1 VVAVWRYWGGLA
13 AVLSSAKIGTSSW
26 RYYTAGVACAATDYY
41 IGAGEAPGRWSGR
54 GLAELGLVPG
64 ATVAEDELEALFAR
78 ALHPVTGARLGRA
91 WRHDGV
97 TGFDLTFSAPKSVS
111 SLWAMG
117 NPDAASQVRAAH
129 RAAVAAAM
137 TYLDAHASWSRS
149 GTDGVDQVA
158 TAGLVAASFEH
169 RTSRCGDPQ
178 LHTHALVV
186 NKVRCADGRW
196 RTLDAR
202 ELYHHKKSAGVIYQA
217 ALRSELHVRLGVVF
231 EEPNAHGQ
239 AEISGIPAGL
249 VKLWSKRTAQ
259 IEPEAAAKIA
269 EYENSLGRSLTSAE
283 RAAVTKA
290 AVLKTRPGKTHPDP
304 ATLAQSWAAEAE
316 RAGYRRE
323 EILAKVRASA
333 VDAPLGPSSEQES
346 VEAAAVA
353 AAAGARATFSRADVA
368 GQVAA
373 RLPVDGRGAA
383 EVLATVEAL
392 ADHALGLEDAV
403 SVGRQPHGVTA
414 RASDERWAGAEVL
427 AAEGRVL
434 SLAARGRGGG
444 YGRVPA
450 SSLFLAL
457 EDTGLDA
464 TQQAAVWAIAERG
477 DFLSVLTA
485 PAGAGK
491 TRTLGVATVAWSRA
505 GHRVLGLAPSARA
518 AAELATATGS
528 RTDTLAKWVYDHSR
542 RGRLPADARA
552 RVVLDAR
559 SVVIVDEA
567 SMANTHALDSLITAA
582 ARAGAK
588 VVLVGDPAQIG
599 VVNGPGGM
607 LAALAAAG
615 HAIELA
621 GVHRFRHDWER
632 ETSLALRRGD
642 PAALTAYRD
651 QDRLH
656 ACGDGDEA
664 LDGVHAH
671 WETERAAGRE
681 VLMMARTRADVDA
694 LNARARMSAQAAG
707 EIGGPS
713 VRLGERDWR
722 AGDLLRTRRN
732 DRTLTAGGAY
742 VRNGDRW
749 RVLTAQHD
757 GLVVEHLDRGD
768 RTFLPA
774 AYAAAHAEY
783 GWAATINAAQ
793 GATVDVGLVL
803 VRPGIDREHLYV
815 ALTRGRDANHAYIT
829 PDTATDLDDRHGLPL
844 VGRSGA
850 TADERALD
858 VLAVALASSGAQDA
872 AHTARKNARVHA
884 AHQARRAA
892 EDAARRA
899 AEPVMPPEHSARAIE
914 LTLRQQQRDQLSSEQ
929 HEHRRAAA
937 AARIELAGTSRLRPG
952 RRRDLAVTITG
963 HEDALRGS
971 FPTAARLDREIDAL
985 TRHVSADTRSRET
998 DQRARALQ
1006 HTSARSEPSE
1016 AYLAPAATVETF
1028 PRLSAQTRR
1037 ALERAAAHENQRAP
1051 GRSRSRAHEQARD
1064 RGRDDAPG
1072 IGW

>member
-1 VVAVWRYWGGLA
+1 M
-13 AVLSSAKIGTSSW
+13 LSSAKIGTSSW

-54 GLAELGLVPG
+54 GLPELGLDPG
-64 ATVAEDELEALFAR
+64 ATVSESALEALFAR
-78 ALHPVTGARLGRA
+78 ALHPVTGQRLGRA
-91 WRHDGV
+91 WRRDGV
-97 TGFDLTFSAPKSVS
+97 TGFDLTFSAPKRVS
-111 SLWAMG
+111 SLWALG
-117 NPDAASQVRAAH
+117 DPDTASSVRASH
-129 RAAVAAAM
+129 RAAVAAAL
-137 TYLDAHASWSRS
+137 TYLDTHASWSRR
-149 GTDGVDQVA
+149 GMDGVEQTA
-158 TAGLVAASFEH
+158 SAGLVAASFEH

-196 RTLDAR
+196 RTLDAT
-202 ELYHHKKSAGVIYQA
+202 ELYHHKKSAGMVYQA
-217 ALRSELHVRLGVVF
+217 ALRSELHARVGVVF

-239 AEISGIPAGL
+239 AEIAGIPSGL
-249 VKLWSKRTAQ
+249 MKLWSKRTAQ

-269 EYENSLGRSLTSAE
+269 DYENSLGRSLTSAE
-283 RAAVTKA
+283 QAAVTKA

-304 ATLAQSWAAEAE
+304 ATLGQAWAAEAE
-316 RAGYRRE
+316 RAGYGRADM
-323 EILAKVRASA
+323 LANVRAAA
-333 VDAPLGPSSEQES
+333 VEAPRAAVPEREG
-346 VEAAAVA
+346 VAAAAVA

-383 EVLATVEAL
+383 EVLRTVEAL
-392 ADHALGLEDAV
+392 TERALGLDDAV
-403 SVGRQPHGVTA
+403 SVGRQPHGLTA

-427 AAEGRVL
+427 AAEARVL
-434 SLAARGRGGG
+434 SLAERGQGGG

-450 SSLFLAL
+450 SSLVLAL
-457 EDTGLDA
+457 EDAGLDS
-464 TQQAAVWAIAERG
+464 TQRAAVWAIAEGG

-491 TRTLGVATVAWSRA
+491 TRTLGVATAAWSAA
-505 GHRVLGLAPSARA
+505 GHRVLGLASSARA
-518 AAELATATGS
+518 AAELADATGS
-528 RTDTLAKWVYDHSR
+528 RTDTLAKWVYDHAR

-567 SMANTHALDSLITAA
+567 SMANTHALDRLITAA
-582 ARAGAK
+582 ARVGAK

-607 LAALAAAG
+607 LAALVAAG
-615 HAIELA
+615 HGIELC
-621 GVHRFRHDWER
+621 GVHRFSHAWER
-632 ETSLALRRGD
+632 AASLALRRGD

-651 QDRLH
+651 QGRLH
-656 ACGDGDEA
+656 ACTGGDAA
-664 LDGVHAH
+664 LNGVHAH
-671 WETERAAGRE
+671 WLAQRAAGRE

-694 LNARARMSAQAAG
+694 LNTRARASVQAAG
-707 EIGGPS
+707 DISGPP
-713 VRLGERDWR
+713 VRFGERDWQ

-732 DRTLTAGGAY
+732 DRTLTAGEGH

-749 RVLTAQHD
+749 RVLTAQPD

-768 RTFLPA
+768 QTFLPA

-793 GATVDVGLVL
+793 GATVDIGLVL
-803 VRPGIDREHLYV
+803 IRPGIDREHLYV

-829 PDTATDLDDRHGLPL
+829 PDPTAEAEDRHGLPA
-844 VGRSGA
+844 VGRGSA

-858 VLAVALASSGAQDA
+858 VLATALASSGAQDA
-872 AHTARKNARVHA
+872 AHTARENARVHA

-929 HEHRRAAA
+929 HEHRQAAA
-937 AARIELAGTSRLRPG
+937 AARIELASTSRLRPG
-952 RRRDLAVTITG
+952 RRRDLAATVTE
-963 HEDALRGS
+963 HDEALRGAVAA
-971 FPTAARLDREIDAL
+971 AARLDRQIDAL
-985 TRHVSADTRSRET
+985 TRQVSADTRTREE
-998 DQRARALQ
+998 DGRARALK

-1016 AYLAPAATVETF
+1016 AYLAPAATVETI
-1028 PRLSAQTRR
+1028 PRVLAQTRR
-1037 ALERAAAHENQRAP
+1037 ALDRAAAHDQRAP

-1064 RGRDDAPG
+1064 RGRDDASG

>member
-1 VVAVWRYWGGLA
+1 M
-13 AVLSSAKIGTSSW
+13 LSSAKIGTSSW

-54 GLAELGLVPG
+54 GLAELSLDSD
-64 ATVAEDELEALFAR
+64 ATVSESELEALFAR
-78 ALHPVTGARLGRA
+78 ALHPVTGERLGRA
-91 WRHDGV
+91 WRRDGV

-111 SLWAMG
+111 SLWALG
-117 NPDAASQVRAAH
+117 DPDTASSVRAAH
-129 RAAVAAAM
+129 RAAVAAAL
-137 TYLDAHASWSRS
+137 TYLDTHASWSRR
-149 GTDGVDQVA
+149 GMDGVEQTA
-158 TAGLVAASFEH
+158 SAGLVAASFEH

-196 RTLDAR
+196 RTLDAT
-202 ELYHHKKSAGVIYQA
+202 ELYHHKKSAGMVYQA
-217 ALRSELHVRLGVVF
+217 ALRSELHARVGVVF

-239 AEISGIPAGL
+239 AEIAGIPAGL
-249 VKLWSKRTAQ
+249 LKLWSKRAAQ
-259 IEPEAAAKIA
+259 IEPEAAVKIA

-283 RAAVTKA
+283 QAAVTKA
-290 AVLKTRPGKTHPDP
+290 AVLKTRPGKTHPDQ
-304 ATLAQSWAAEAE
+304 ATLGQAWADEAE

-323 EILAKVRASA
+323 EILANVRAAA
-333 VDAPLGPSSEQES
+333 VDAPLAPTCEREE
-346 VEAAAVA
+346 VAAAAVA

-373 RLPVDGRGAA
+373 RVPVDGRGAA
-383 EVLATVEAL
+383 EVLRTVEAL
-392 ADHALGLEDAV
+392 TDRALGLDEAV

-427 AAEGRVL
+427 AAEARVL
-434 SLAARGRGGG
+434 SLADRGRGGG

-450 SSLFLAL
+450 ASLVLAL
-457 EDTGLDA
+457 EDAGLDA
-464 TQQAAVWAIAERG
+464 TQRAAVWAIAEGG

-491 TRTLGVATVAWSRA
+491 TRTLGLAAEAWSRA

-518 AAELATATGS
+518 AAELADATGS
-528 RTDTLAKWVYDHSR
+528 RTDTLAKWVYDHAR
-542 RGRLPADARA
+542 RGRMPADARA

-567 SMANTHALDSLITAA
+567 SMANTHALDTLITAA

-615 HAIELA
+615 HGIELA
-621 GVHRFRHDWER
+621 GVHRFRQDWER
-632 ETSLALRRGD
+632 DASLALRRGD
-642 PAALTAYRD
+642 PAGLTAYRD

-656 ACGDGDEA
+656 ACADGDGA
-664 LDGVHAH
+664 LDGVHAQ
-671 WETERAAGRE
+671 WAAERAAGRE

-694 LNARARMSAQAAG
+694 LNTRARATAQAAG
-707 EIGGPS
+707 DISGPV
-713 VRLGERDWR
+713 VRLGERDWQ

-732 DRTLTAGGAY
+732 DRTLPAGDGH

-749 RVLTAQHD
+749 RVLTAQQD
-757 GLVVEHLDRGD
+757 GLLVEHLDRGD

-850 TADERALD
+850 TDQERALD
-858 VLAVALASSGAQDA
+858 VLATALASSGAQDA
-872 AHTARKNARVHA
+872 AHTARENARVRPA
-884 AHQARRAA
+884 EQARRAA

-899 AEPVMPPEHSARAIE
+899 AEPGLPAEHAARPTE
-914 LTLRQQQRDQLSSEQ
+914 LTLRQQRRDQLNHEQ
-929 HEHRRAAA
+929 REHRQAAA
-937 AARIELAGTSRLRPG
+937 AARIELAGTSWLRPA
-952 RRRDLAVTITG
+952 RRRDLAATITE
-963 HEDALRGS
+963 HEQALLGNI
-971 FPTAARLDREIDAL
+971 TAAAQLHREIDEL
-985 TRHVSADTRSRET
+985 TRQLAADARSRET
-998 DQRARALQ
+998 EHRARALQ
-1006 HTSARSEPSE
+1006 HTSARSARSE
-1016 AYLAPAATVETF
+1016 VYLAPAASVETI
-1028 PRLSAQTRR
+1028 PRLSARTRR
-1037 ALERAAAHENQRAP
+1037 ALESAAARDAF
-1051 GRSRSRAHEQARD
+1051 RSPERSSRRAHEHMHD

>member
-1 VVAVWRYWGGLA
+1 M
-13 AVLSSAKIGTSSW
+13 LSSAKIGTSSW

-41 IGAGEAPGRWSGR
+41 IGTGEAPGRWSGR
-54 GLAELGLVPG
+54 GLPELGLAAG
-64 ATVAEDELEALFAR
+64 AVVGESELEALFAR
-78 ALHPVTGARLGRA
+78 ALHPVTGQRLGRA
-91 WRHDGV
+91 WRRDGV

-111 SLWAMG
+111 SFWALG
-117 NPDAASQVRAAH
+117 DPDTAASVRAAH
-129 RAAVAAAM
+129 RAAVAAAL
-137 TYLDAHASWSRS
+137 TYLDSHASWSRR
-149 GTDGVDQVA
+149 GMDGVEQTA
-158 TAGLVAASFEH
+158 SAGLVAASFEH

-178 LHTHALVV
+178 LHTHTLVV

-196 RTLDAR
+196 RTLDAK
-202 ELYHHKKSAGVIYQA
+202 ELYHHKKSAGMVYQA
-217 ALRSELHVRLGVVF
+217 ALRSELHTRVGVVF

-239 AEISGIPAGL
+239 AEIAGIPAGL
-249 VKLWSKRTAQ
+249 MKLWSKRTAQ
-259 IEPEAAAKIA
+259 IAPEAAAKIA
-269 EYENSLGRSLTSAE
+269 DYENSLGRSLTSAE

-304 ATLAQSWAAEAE
+304 ATLAQGWGVEAE

-323 EILAKVRASA
+323 EVLADVRAAAGYASR
-333 VDAPLGPSSEQES
+333 APVREGEG
-346 VEAAAVA
+346 VAAAAVA

-373 RLPVDGRGAA
+373 RLPVDARGGA
-383 EVLATVEAL
+383 EVLRAVETL
-392 ADHALGLEDAV
+392 TDHALDLDDAV
-403 SVGRQPHGVTA
+403 SVGRQPHGLTA

-427 AAEGRVL
+427 AAESRVL
-434 SLAARGRGGG
+434 SLADRGRGGG

-450 SSLFLAL
+450 SSLVLAL
-457 EDTGLDA
+457 EDAGLDA
-464 TQQAAVWAIAERG
+464 TQRAAVWAIAEGG

-491 TRTLGVATVAWSRA
+491 TRTLGVATAAWSGA

-518 AAELATATGS
+518 AAELADATGS
-528 RTDTLAKWVYDHSR
+528 RADTLAKWVYDHAR

-567 SMANTHALDSLITAA
+567 SMADTHALDTLITAA

-607 LAALAAAG
+607 LAALVAAG
-615 HAIELA
+615 HGIELA
-621 GVHRFRHDWER
+621 GVHRFNHAWER
-632 ETSLALRRGD
+632 EASLALRRGD

-656 ACGDGDEA
+656 ACTDGDAA

-671 WETERAAGRE
+671 WEAERAAGRE

-694 LNARARMSAQAAG
+694 LNTRARATAQAAG
-707 EIGGPS
+707 DIDGPL
-713 VRLGERDWR
+713 VRFGERDWQ

-732 DRTLTAGGAY
+732 DRTLTAGDGH

-749 RVLTAQHD
+749 RVLTAQQD
-757 GLVVEHLDRGD
+757 GLAVEHLDRGD

-774 AYAAAHAEY
+774 AYATAHAEY

-793 GATVDVGLVL
+793 GATVDLGLVL

-829 PDTATDLDDRHGLPL
+829 PDTDTDLDDRHGLPL

-850 TADERALD
+850 TDQDRALD
-858 VLAVALASSGAQDA
+858 VLATALASSGAQDA
-872 AHTARKNARVHA
+872 AHTARDNARLHA
-884 AHQARRAA
+884 VIQARRVA

-899 AEPVMPPEHSARAIE
+899 AQPVIPAEHSLRASE
-914 LTLRQQQRDQLSSEQ
+914 LTLRQQQRDGLASEQ
-929 HEHRRAAA
+929 HEHQQAAA
-937 AARIELAGTSRLRPG
+937 AARVELAGTSRLRPA
-952 RRRDLAVTITG
+952 RRRDLTATIT
-963 HEDALRGS
+963 ELDEALRRS
-971 FPTAARLDREIDAL
+971 FPEVARLDREIDAL
-985 TRHVSADTRSRET
+985 TRQVHADTRSREAN
-998 DQRARALQ
+998 QRARTLPHAS
-1006 HTSARSEPSE
+1006 TGSERSDG
-1016 AYLAPAATVETF
+1016 YLAPAATVETTS
-1028 PRLSAQTRR
+1028 RALARTRR
-1037 ALERAAAHENQRAP
+1037 ALERAAAHDNYRAP
-1051 GRSRSRAHEQARD
+1051 GRRRQTHEQARD
-1064 RGRDDAPG
+1064 RGRDDVPG